1 MDFKFKMDILLYSKF
16 SNASKQLMTQLQ
28 QTPELLES
36 ITITC
41 IDNKMIRKQIVSDEK
56 VKINYLPCFIRL
68 NEQTG
73 NFDIYEG
80 KNAFDFFSTLQE
92 QIIQQYQPE
101 PYQTQPPPQ
110 PPPQPSPQPPHRS
123 SPQPP
128 PRSSPR
134 SSPQPS
140 PQPPPQQKRRPI
152 PPVQTP
158 VKTIKQKAQEAENQ
172 RNQYELKDTKIKEEF
187 VTKQTKNSL
196 KKNLSTPVK
205 NVTFTPISELGLDN
219 LQDVNELSKN
229 DDYENKDGDE
239 NEDEGGE
246 GHDRDDG
253 DDEEEDDTSL
263 KENQPTSIST
273 YTHISKNSNSEFS
286 EREVQSKQAEIN
298 ASKNTGSILAKAMK
312 MQKERN

>member
-1 MDFKFKMDILLYSKF
+1 MDILLYSKF
-16 SNASKQLMTQLQ
+16 SNASKQLMKQLQ

-92 QIIQQYQPE
+92 QIMQQYQPE
-101 PYQTQPPPQ
+101 PYHQAQPPPQ
-110 PPPQPSPQPPHRS
+110 PPPQPTPQPI
-123 SPQPP
+123 PQPP
-128 PRSSPR
+128 P
-134 SSPQPS
+134 QPTH
-140 PQPPPQQKRRPI
+140 QPPPQQKRRPI
-152 PPVQTP
+152 PPVQTSVQTPVQPP

-172 RNQYELKDTKIKEEF
+172 RNQYDLKDTKIKEEF
-187 VTKQTKNSL
+187 ITKQTKNL

-229 DDYENKDGDE
+229 NENKGGKDE
-239 NEDEGGE
+239 DDDEVEDEGDYGGE
-246 GHDRDDG
+246 GDDG
-253 DDEEEDDTSL
+253 DDTSL

>member
-1 MDFKFKMDILLYSKF
+1 MDILLYSKF
-16 SNASKQLMTQLQ
+16 SNASKQLMKQLQ

-92 QIIQQYQPE
+92 QIMQQYQPE
-101 PYQTQPPPQ
+101 PYQAQPPPQ
-110 PPPQPSPQPPHRS
+110 PIPQPAPQPI
-123 SPQPP
+123 
-128 PRSSPR
+128 
-134 SSPQPS
+134 

-152 PPVQTP
+152 PPVQTSVQPP
-158 VKTIKQKAQEAENQ
+158 VQTIKQKAQEAENQ

-187 VTKQTKNSL
+187 ITKQTKNL

-229 DDYENKDGDE
+229 NENKGGKDE
-239 NEDEGGE
+239 DEDEVEDEGDYG
-246 GHDRDDG
+246 G
-253 DDEEEDDTSL
+253 EEDDGEDASL

>member
-1 MDFKFKMDILLYSKF
+1 
-16 SNASKQLMTQLQ
+16 
-28 QTPELLES
+28 
-36 ITITC
+36 
-41 IDNKMIRKQIVSDEK
+41 MIRKQIVSDEK

-92 QIIQQYQPE
+92 QMQQYQPE
-101 PYQTQPPPQ
+101 PYQAQPVPQ
-110 PPPQPSPQPPHRS
+110 PPPQPIPQPI
-123 SPQPP
+123 PQPP
-128 PRSSPR
+128 P
-134 SSPQPS
+134 Q
-140 PQPPPQQKRRPI
+140 QTPQQKRRPI
-152 PPVQTP
+152 PPVQTPVQPP

-172 RNQYELKDTKIKEEF
+172 RNQYDLKDTKIKEEF
-187 VTKQTKNSL
+187 ITKQTKNL

-229 DDYENKDGDE
+229 NENKGGKDE
-239 NEDEGGE
+239 DDDEVEDEGDYG
-246 GHDRDDG
+246 G
-253 DDEEEDDTSL
+253 EEDDGEDASL

-286 EREVQSKQAEIN
+286 EREVQSKQAEMN

>member
-1 MDFKFKMDILLYSKF
+1 MHFKFKMDILLYSKF
-16 SNASKQLMTQLQ
+16 SNASKQLMKQLQ

-92 QIIQQYQPE
+92 QIMQQYQPE
-101 PYQTQPPPQ
+101 PYQAQPPPQ
-110 PPPQPSPQPPHRS
+110 PIPQPAPQPI
-123 SPQPP
+123 
-128 PRSSPR
+128 
-134 SSPQPS
+134 

-152 PPVQTP
+152 PPVQTSVQPP
-158 VKTIKQKAQEAENQ
+158 VQTIKQKAQEAENQ

-187 VTKQTKNSL
+187 ITKQTKNL

-229 DDYENKDGDE
+229 NENKGGKDE
-239 NEDEGGE
+239 DEDEVEDEGDYG
-246 GHDRDDG
+246 G
-253 DDEEEDDTSL
+253 EEDDGEDASL

>member
-1 MDFKFKMDILLYSKF
+1 MDILLYSKF
-16 SNASKQLMTQLQ
+16 SNASKQLMKQLQ

-92 QIIQQYQPE
+92 QMQQYQPE
-101 PYQTQPPPQ
+101 PYQAQPVPQ
-110 PPPQPSPQPPHRS
+110 PPPQPIPQPI
-123 SPQPP
+123 PQPP
-128 PRSSPR
+128 P
-134 SSPQPS
+134 Q
-140 PQPPPQQKRRPI
+140 QTPQQKRRPI
-152 PPVQTP
+152 PPVQTPVQPP

-172 RNQYELKDTKIKEEF
+172 RNQYDLKDTKIKEEF
-187 VTKQTKNSL
+187 ITKQTKNL

-229 DDYENKDGDE
+229 NENKGGKDE
-239 NEDEGGE
+239 DDDEVEDEGDYG
-246 GHDRDDG
+246 G
-253 DDEEEDDTSL
+253 EEDDGEDASL

-286 EREVQSKQAEIN
+286 EREVQSKQAEMN